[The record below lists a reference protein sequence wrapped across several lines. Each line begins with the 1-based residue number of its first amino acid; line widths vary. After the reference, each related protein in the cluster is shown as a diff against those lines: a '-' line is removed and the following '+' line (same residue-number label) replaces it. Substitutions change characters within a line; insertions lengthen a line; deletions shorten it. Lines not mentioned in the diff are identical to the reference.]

1 MEKLIKFPQNRYRHC
16 YSVGKK
22 MYAYAKYN
30 LGWNEKLCCEMFV
43 LGNLHDIGYEL
54 DPDAFDHDWIL
65 AAVLNGGYE
74 YVNEIKYHSKFQ
86 REYDSPALRLLYFG
100 DMTVDGEGNWCT
112 FDERLADL
120 RKRHGVQSEVYKE
133 SYQLAAYLRKLG
145 FDDTVHK
152 EYLVETLNLSEII
165 NKKEIM

>member
-1 MEKLIKFPQNRYRHC
+1 MLDYKPIKDASARIRKIIGFSEANILTKSETENLLNATEQVNLFLYQVKKL
-16 YSVGKK
+16 
-22 MYAYAKYN
+22 
-30 LGWNEKLCCEMFV
+30 
-43 LGNLHDIGYEL
+43 
-54 DPDAFDHDWIL
+54 
-65 AAVLNGGYE
+65 
-74 YVNEIKYHSKFQ
+74 KFQ

-133 SYQLAAYLRKLG
+133 SYQLATYLRKLG

-152 EYLVETLNLSEII
+152 EHLVETLNLSEII
-165 NKKEIM
+165 NKKEII